1 MKFYDSILKIEIPKE
16 LVDKAKRFAVAVVET
31 TNYSDSNQFS
41 KQKITDD
48 HFISKVGEEAVKIV
62 FSKYTNVKGPDYG
75 IYDVKSKSWDEDLY
89 IDDLGLAVKT
99 QKRTAALR
107 YGLSWTFQAGSFR
120 RDKILN
126 NPEAWVCFVEYDDVN
141 AGNFCYVYPAFQI
154 KELKFRDPF
163 LAKLKG
169 HKLVVYA
176 TDLKIS

>member
-1 MKFYDSILKIEIPKE
+1 MKFYNNIIKIEIPKD
-16 LVDKAKRFAVAVVET
+16 LIAKARQFAVAVEET

-41 KQKITDD
+41 KQKVTND

-62 FSKYTNVKGPDYG
+62 FSKYASVKCPDYV
-75 IYDVKSKSWDEDLY
+75 IYNVKSKSWADDLY
-89 IDDLGLAVKT
+89 IDDVGLAVKC
-99 QKRTAALR
+99 QKRTAAER

-126 NPEAWVCFVEYDDVN
+126 NPEAWVCFVEFDDKDASN
-141 AGNFCYVYPAFQI
+141 SCYVYPAFQI

-176 TDLKIS
+176 SDLKIG